1 MQKLEIPEGVQLSV
15 EANKLKVQGPKGTA
29 EKEIKGTK
37 FSIKMEGNTAVIES
51 TGKMMENTIKAHIS
65 NLIIGVTEGYERKMK
80 MLHAHFPMTF
90 EVKGNTMYIK
100 NFLGE
105 RKPRKAKVVGD
116 AKVSVKGQFVT
127 ISALNKEYI
136 GQTVANIR
144 EATKVKKKDVRIF
157 QDGIYLTGD

>member
-15 EANKLKVQGPKGTA
+15 EANKLRAQGPKGTA
-29 EKEIKGTK
+29 EKEIKGTL
-37 FSIKMEGNTAVIES
+37 FSLKMEGNTAVIES

-80 MLHAHFPMTF
+80 MLHAHFPMTL
-90 EVKGNTMYIK
+90 EVKGNTIYIK
-100 NFLGE
+100 NFIGE

-116 AKVSVKGQFVT
+116 AKVSVLGQFFT
-127 ISALNKEYI
+127 ISGSNKEYV

-144 EATKVKKKDVRIF
+144 EATKIKKKDVRIF
-157 QDGIYLTGD
+157 QEGIYLTGD